1 MKWSYFYIELL
12 FLSILT
18 VSCYDEKDLEPSNI
32 VSSYSVPQ
40 GTHDYDD
47 VIVDIY
53 DQYSSCLLYKFT
65 DKDTYWTPSGWM
77 NGSLGEEGTNGYIV
91 TPADENY
98 VGQQVDLLQNA
109 WFSFYSD
116 EFLKEFLPVKIMLC
130 SNIDSVYAEYD
141 FSEGFKVIY
150 KGKGV
155 NAWYNYDNICVSY
168 GNETVIQMTKEDT
181 LAFRSSI
188 SRTFIESMIGR
199 GKTSP
204 TKEFEE
210 VTNYKTDG
218 INSMSPV
225 ELWKLG
231 VPCASLKTYSVSVET
246 DWTSFLMMMITFS
259 EEFLTRTPEY
269 FNEWDHSMANW
280 DGILNP
286 AKDVNGLL
294 KKRYDMVRDYFIE
307 NYNMDLQ
314 KIGNE
319 LNR

>member
-181 LAFRSSI
+181 LAFRRKI
-188 SRTFIESMIGR
+188 NQIFIESMIGR

-286 AKDVNGLL
+286 AKDVSGMIWCGIILSRIITWIC
-294 KKRYDMVRDYFIE
+294 KK
-307 NYNMDLQ
+307 
-314 KIGNE
+314 
-319 LNR
+319 